1 LPSTGGD
8 YWPNLLTEQ
17 GQHSSE
23 ILKSAIDKLG
33 FTPTN
38 TQIKKLTQRMTF
50 ALNALVKANKIQ
62 DSGAGRERVFFKK

>member
-1 LPSTGGD
+1 
-8 YWPNLLTEQ
+8 
-17 GQHSSE
+17 
-23 ILKSAIDKLG
+23 LKSAIDKLG